1 MAGAAHLVEV
11 VQGISAEG
19 GGASFAD
26 RKSVKKDVFQYQ
38 PQ

>member
-1 MAGAAHLVEV
+1 VGGAAHLEEV
-11 VQGISAEG
+11 VLGIIAEG

-26 RKSVKKDVFQYQ
+26 RKSVKKEAFQYQ